1 MFGGNSPRLKFV
13 VSFQVVS
20 KWVADQILTGTG
32 LQGVAHIIAG
42 GPYYDCDSIGNHA
55 NTAYFAGLT
64 PADVLS
70 KCNSSLSTLD
80 PYLSIVNQLATEYN
94 LSIAAYESGTS
105 IS

>member
-1 MFGGNSPRLKFV
+1 M
-13 VSFQVVS
+13 
-20 KWVADQILTGTG
+20 ADQILTGTG

-42 GPYYDCDSIGNHA
+42 APYYDCNNIGNLT

-64 PADVLS
+64 ANDVIS
-70 KCNSSLSTLD
+70 RCNSSFSSLD
-80 PYLSIVNQLATEYN
+80 PYLGIENTVASTYN